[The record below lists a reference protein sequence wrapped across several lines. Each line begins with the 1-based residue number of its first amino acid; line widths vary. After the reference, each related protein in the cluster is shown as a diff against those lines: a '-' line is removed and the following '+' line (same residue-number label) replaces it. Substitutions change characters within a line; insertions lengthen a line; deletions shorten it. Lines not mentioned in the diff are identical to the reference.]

1 VASSFFNSSYYGNI
15 RSSQFS
21 IQNAV
26 RDRGTWALRHTIPAN
41 TSEGAVQYATQHFG
55 DSIAGP
61 VLPTG
66 AGQHFIDLY
75 VQYRIYYSPG
85 YDFDGYT
92 YKQLIIG
99 TQDDRSHSNV
109 CCNPW
114 VAHYMTIYPPGRT
127 LLAEANNKQAASG
140 QWVGFYQNSSGYSTS
155 NLLTMQSGRWYTV
168 EVRRRLNDAGVNNGT
183 FQMWIDGV
191 LLSNYTNVRYRT
203 PWEGT
208 FGSNFTYGTNFVM
221 ISDYGG
227 PSPQTQSIYYDDFR
241 FSTTYIGVGE
251 DGLPAAPTNLR
262 IVP

>member
-1 VASSFFNSSYYGNI
+1 
-15 RSSQFS
+15 
-21 IQNAV
+21 
-26 RDRGTWALRHTIPAN
+26 
-41 TSEGAVQYATQHFG
+41 
-55 DSIAGP
+55 
-61 VLPTG
+61 
-66 AGQHFIDLY
+66 
-75 VQYRIYYSPG
+75 
-85 YDFDGYT
+85 
-92 YKQLIIG
+92 
-99 TQDDRSHSNV
+99 
-109 CCNPW
+109 
-114 VAHYMTIYPPGRT
+114 MTIYPPGRT